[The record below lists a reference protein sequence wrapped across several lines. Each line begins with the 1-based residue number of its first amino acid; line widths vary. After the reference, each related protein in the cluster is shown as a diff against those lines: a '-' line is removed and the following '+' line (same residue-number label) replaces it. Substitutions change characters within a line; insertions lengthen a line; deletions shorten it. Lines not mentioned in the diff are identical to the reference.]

1 MFCCEQR
8 TDSLLGEEEDA
19 HALAAG
25 RPSTGI
31 VLPEGQGLEN
41 HFFLSHKQQNGGQ
54 TMAWLE
60 SKLAHRDL
68 SAWYDNAMEDRSVSR
83 AIVAGIWVA
92 FFQKSASNHR
102 CEQEAGMLV
111 GVQSA
116 AVFVLFLT
124 AGSLER
130 YFVQLEMQAAFRLRK
145 PILLLHETDERY
157 GKPNFRD
164 ERAAV
169 VQLGRDG
176 KPLVTQ
182 AQLGWIFDEVVG
194 IPIRREAHEV
204 VAMLD
209 EIELHARKVLE
220 DLPAK
225 AKRPPEELCRG
236 APTDDGTLVSMP
248 SNSWTTRAV
257 AERPPVQWNVDAL
270 AAWLTAEMKQPEVAA
285 EAVKQQVDGA
295 TAVEMDLDM
304 WRELGAEGLAPAR
317 LKAGLAKKQAA
328 PP

>member
-1 MFCCEQR
+1 MFRYEQR

-68 SAWYDNAMEDRSVSR
+68 SAWYDNAMEDRS
-83 AIVAGIWVA
+83 
-92 FFQKSASNHR
+92 
-102 CEQEAGMLV
+102 EAGMLV

-257 AERPPVQWNVDAL
+257 AERPPVQWDVDAL